1 MEESTI
7 EDKDFLYT
15 YQMNHFKEDP
25 KKDPFATAN
34 LKRKN
39 IALSLAYSNQSLDNA
54 TTCHILHDQLDSY
67 FKLVDDRNGI
77 NNFAKATLD
86 LMSNVKN
93 VSKSWKSGL
102 SIDDPRWK
110 NPWKPLTGE
119 CNNPTESGHCGN
131 FIPPE
136 SAIQIILGGRGTPRD
151 RNELQNTAEDRKQ
164 PKRLVSEYFESN
176 QMKKNSAAADLSS
189 LSLKDNVQT
198 KTKTPL
204 YTQYHDRPSTSV
216 ERMEISVPLKRRHE
230 LMSSNF
236 IPKKTF
242 SNQKEAQ
249 AEFDEELEPKSG
261 IYHRFPGGKGYYR
274 KSKPLTASVR
284 GFSQENEEDCEDA
297 RKFEFEN
304 HFKTA
309 GQQMKISNHKK
320 QCDNNSRRP
329 VYDDNQRN
337 QYQPT
342 KKFLGGKRTVS
353 SKFVP
358 PVKNNSQ
365 EDCYPRDINVNDIE
379 EELDERLKNIE
390 PRMVELIKNEIMYTG
405 SAIGWDDI
413 AGLQFAKTTIQEIVV
428 WPMLRPDIFTGLRRP
443 PKGILLFGPPGTGKT
458 LIGKCIASQSKS
470 TFFSI
475 SASSLTS
482 KWIGDGEKMVR
493 ALFAVARCEQPA
505 VVFIDEI
512 DSLLSQRSDTEH
524 ESSRRIKTEF
534 LVQLD
539 GAGTGEEDRILV
551 IGATNR
557 PQELDE
563 AARRRLV
570 KRLYIPLPDQ
580 EARKQLVTNLMK
592 LERNN
597 LTPEEIENISMLTD
611 GYSGADMKNLCQE
624 ACLGP
629 IRSIASTDMF
639 QISADE
645 VRPVNIDDF
654 MLALKRVKSSVSDQ
668 DLETYLKWDQQYG
681 SGF

>member
-1 MEESTI
+1 MEESKI
-7 EDKDFLYT
+7 DDNDFLYS

-25 KKDPFATAN
+25 RDPFATAN

-54 TTCHILHDQLDSY
+54 TSCHILHDQLDSY

-86 LMSNVKN
+86 LVSNVKN

-110 NPWKPLTGE
+110 NPWKPMTGI
-119 CNNPTESGHCGN
+119 CYNPTESGHCGN

-136 SAIQIILGGRGTPRD
+136 SAIPIFLGGRGTPRD
-151 RNELQNTAEDRKQ
+151 KNENKQ
-164 PKRLVSEYFESN
+164 PKRLVSEYFESD
-176 QMKKNSAAADLSS
+176 QMKKSAAAADLSS
-189 LSLKDNVQT
+189 LSLKDNFQT
-198 KTKTPL
+198 KTKTSL
-204 YTQYHDRPSTSV
+204 YSQYHDGPSTSA

-236 IPKKTF
+236 VPKKNF
-242 SNQKEAQ
+242 SSYKESKSG
-249 AEFDEELEPKSG
+249 FDEETEPKSG

-274 KSKPLTASVR
+274 KSKPLTAPLR
-284 GFSQENEEDCEDA
+284 GFSQENEDDSDDA
-297 RKFEFEN
+297 RRVTFEN

-309 GQQMKISNHKK
+309 GQELKISNQKK
-320 QCDNNSRRP
+320 QPDNSRRP

-365 EDCYPRDINVNDIE
+365 EEDFYPRGSDVNDVE
-379 EELDERLKNIE
+379 QELDERLKNIE
-390 PRMVELIKNEIMYTG
+390 PRMVELIKNEIMDTG
-405 SAIGWDDI
+405 SSISWDDI

-580 EARKQLVTNLMK
+580 EARNQLVTNLMK
-592 LERNN
+592 LERNS
-597 LTPEEIENISMLTD
+597 LTPEEVEKISTLTD

-654 MLALKRVKSSVSDQ
+654 MVALKRVKSSVSDQ